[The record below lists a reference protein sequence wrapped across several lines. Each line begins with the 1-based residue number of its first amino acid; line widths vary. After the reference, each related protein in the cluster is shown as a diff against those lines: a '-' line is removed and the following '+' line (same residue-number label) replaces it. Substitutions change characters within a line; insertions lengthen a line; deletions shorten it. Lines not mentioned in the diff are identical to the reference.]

1 MAGQA
6 LILSRAAFLNERL
19 SNRDRVDF
27 ARRTD
32 APRRPVPP
40 RAATGGVDVR
50 IEYCEVSNYGPVA
63 ARLADELRT
72 SCGVEPRRSPARG
85 GVFEVYVNGRLI
97 FSKRA
102 NRRLPEP
109 DEIFFHVG
117 AAQRAQRTRMP
128 CAASAS

>member
-19 SNRDRVDF
+19 SNRDRVES
-27 ARRTD
+27 ARRAGVARP
-32 APRRPVPP
+32 APS
-40 RAATGGVDVR
+40 RAASGGVDVCL
-50 IEYCEVSNYGPVA
+50 EYCEVSNYGPVA
-63 ARLADELRT
+63 ARLADELRA
-72 SCGVEPRRSPARG
+72 SCGVDPRRAPARG
-85 GVFEVYVNGRLI
+85 GVFEVYVDGRLI

-102 NRRLPEP
+102 NRRLPEA

-117 AAQRAQRTRMP
+117 AAQRARRAHMP